1 MQFSE
6 LWLREWANPALETQE
21 LVDQITMAG
30 LEVDAIEA
38 AAGEFSGIVVAQI
51 LSFEQHPDA
60 DKLNVCKVT
69 DGSEEFQIV
78 CGAPNVR
85 EGMKIPF
92 AKIGALLPGDFK
104 IKKAK
109 LRGVESFGMLCAEE
123 EMGIADK
130 SDGLWDLPA
139 DAPLGVC
146 MREYLGLTRDGRD
159 DKIIDVDLTP
169 NRGDCLSIA
178 GLSREVGVLNKVDVT
193 APVIETVAAT
203 IDDAIDVQLQAPDAC
218 PRYVGRIIKGI
229 NIKAAS
235 PLWMQ
240 EKLRRSGIRSID
252 PVVDV
257 TNFILLEL
265 GQPMHAFDLA
275 KLDGGIIV
283 RKAVQDET
291 LVLLDDQEIKLNSDT
306 LVIADNSKA
315 LAMAG
320 VMGGAESGVSSGK
333 EGAETTQDI
342 LLESA
347 YFNPI
352 AIAGKARNYGLHTDS
367 SHRFERG
374 VDFELQR
381 TAIERATALLLEI
394 VGGEAGPVVE
404 KISEAELPTCAEIV
418 LVESHIE
425 KMLGLTIEAS
435 EVEEILIRLGMQ
447 LSPHN
452 DAKVGNGWKVIAP
465 SYRFDMAIEA
475 DLIEELARI
484 YGYNRLPVRTP
495 MAATPL
501 LPVPENELAMKDVR
515 RQLVGRGYQ
524 EAITYS
530 FVDPATQKLLDPDV
544 APLALANP
552 ISADLSVMRTNLW
565 AGLVQTAVHN
575 IKRQQ
580 PRVRL
585 FETGL
590 SFVPQPGKDPSNLDE
605 SLVQDPKL
613 AMLLTGTRTE
623 QSWSEGEQNVDFFDL
638 KGDFESLIARTGSQ
652 ARYTFVPAEHPALQP
667 GQTASIQLDGVAVG
681 WMGALHPNL
690 AKPLGLKQAVYLL
703 EISLKAVRQ
712 VEVPAFKPLS
722 KFPGMSRDL
731 ALVVTDNT
739 PVADVMSLIREKAGD
754 YLTKLN
760 LFDIYQGK
768 GIDPDRKSL
777 ALGLT
782 WQHPSRTLN
791 EEEVNEAVDNI
802 LAHLADRIDAQLRG

>member
-38 AAGEFSGIVVAQI
+38 AAGEFSGIVVGQI

-60 DKLNVCKVT
+60 DKLNVCKVS
-69 DGSEEFQIV
+69 DGNEEFQIV

-92 AKIGALLPGDFK
+92 AKIKAVLPGDFK

-123 EMGIADK
+123 ELGLADK

-146 MREYLGLTRDGRD
+146 MREYLGLSRDGRD

-193 APVIETVAAT
+193 APVIEAVAAT
-203 IDDAIDVQLQAPDAC
+203 IDDAIDVQLQDPDAC
-218 PRYVGRIIKGI
+218 PRYVGRVIKGI

-291 LVLLDDQEIKLNSDT
+291 LVLLDDQEIKLNSDV

-320 VMGGAESGVSSGK
+320 VMGGADSGVD
-333 EGAETTQDI
+333 AEQTTDI

-352 AIAGKARNYGLHTDS
+352 SIAGKARNFGLHTDS

-381 TAIERATALLLEI
+381 NAIERATALLLEI

-404 KISEAELPTCAEIV
+404 KTSEADLPSCAEIV
-418 LVESHIE
+418 LVEAHIE

-435 EVEEILIRLGMQ
+435 EVEEILTRLGMN
-447 LSPHN
+447 LSPYK
-452 DAKVGNGWKVIAP
+452 DAKGNSGWKVIAP

-530 FVDPATQKLLDPDV
+530 FVEPSVQKLLDPEV

-613 AMLLTGTRTE
+613 GMLLTGTRTE
-623 QSWSEGEQNVDFFDL
+623 QSWSEADQNVDFFDL

-681 WMGALHPNL
+681 WIGALHPNL

-712 VEVPAFKPLS
+712 VEVPSFKPLS

-731 ALVVTDNT
+731 ALVVAGST

-791 EEEVNEAVDNI
+791 EEEVNEAVDNV